1 MDPNQLKDF
10 LPLFTG
16 FLGGAT
22 SAGVFSG
29 PIQTLQ
35 DWWYINYGHDVS
47 NQAAL
52 LRAKNEID
60 VENLRNSTLQQVA
73 TIPPENVQEPPLK
86 ILGPA
91 LEASKYYIE
100 EEELRSMFAKILA
113 SSFDDRKNSI
123 IHPSFVEIIKQLDV
137 TDARILQFL
146 KGQNPLVGAPIPI
159 MKAIAR
165 YDSGYKIIFPIIYFI
180 DGSEKIDELAPSL
193 TNLERLGLLKIDDDR
208 YSTTDSNYDFI
219 RNNFIVQQVLQHYPE
234 ISLEKMCFSITPLGK
249 NFLEVCL

>member
-1 MDPNQLKDF
+1 MDPNQFKDF
-10 LPLFTG
+10 LPLVTG

-22 SAGVFSG
+22 SAGVFAG

-100 EEELRSMFAKILA
+100 EEELRSMFAKILS
-113 SSFDDRKNSI
+113 SSFDKRKNSV
-123 IHPSFVEIIKQLDV
+123 IHPSFVEIIKQLD
-137 TDARILQFL
+137 TDS
-146 KGQNPLVGAPIPI
+146 PIPC
-159 MKAIAR
+159 MKAVAKS
-165 YDSGYKIIFPIIYFI
+165 DDGTKIIFPIIYFI

-193 TNLERLGLLKIDDDR
+193 TNLERLGLLRIKSDT
-208 YSTTDSNYDFI
+208 YSTNDSNYDFI
-219 RNNFIVQQVLQHYPE
+219 RNNYFVQYILQNYPE
-234 ISLEKMCFSITPLGK
+234 ISLEKMCFAITPLGK